1 MSREIVASMARRWKA
16 NGESIAL
23 ASGAFDLLHVGHLAY
38 LEALRFRSEKLIVA
52 VMSDRTVALKAPGRP
67 IIPEMQRLE
76 LVDVLRCVDAA
87 FIFDEI
93 GDDKNLEI
101 IRPDIFGRGDG
112 HDENMAEKATL
123 DRLGIKVVLIHTP
136 RITSTTEIIQRIR
149 Q

>member
-1 MSREIVASMARRWKA
+1 MTRDMVASMARRWEA

-38 LEALRFRSEKLIVA
+38 LEALHFRAEKLIVA
-52 VMSDRTVALKAPGRP
+52 VMSDRTVALKASGRP
-67 IIPEMQRLE
+67 IIPEQQRLE
-76 LVDVLRCVDAA
+76 MVESLLVIDAA

-93 GDDKNLEI
+93 GDDKNLEV

-112 HDENMAEKATL
+112 HDENMTEKATL